1 MSIKFYCNSETCTH
15 ADKGPFVIELPTGAV
30 MDKNNMATVFCPRC
44 AKPMK
49 PLPSDTQTDAM
60 HHRFYCFNKSCS
72 QEEKGLF
79 FIDLPGEAIMDKNNI
94 ATIFCPKCGKKMK
107 SFSLASTTAINF

>member
-60 HHRFYCFNKSCS
+60 HHRFLLL
-72 QEEKGLF
+72 QQ
-79 FIDLPGEAIMDKNNI
+79 IVQPGR
-94 ATIFCPKCGKKMK
+94 KMP
-107 SFSLASTTAINF
+107 FLH